1 MTYSRFVRRAA
12 AIAATTAAL
21 LSAPVASAQ
30 DVAPSAEED
39 SPINCTGIGF
49 DLNWWLVPDH
59 PCSPV
64 DPTRFSLG
72 SADVTLLPQP
82 SFGSHDDVLPQ
93 TDYRELFSIGSSA
106 IGIR

>member
-1 MTYSRFVRRAA
+1 MTYSRFARRTAV
-12 AIAATTAAL
+12 IAATTAAL

-30 DVAPSAEED
+30 DAAPSVEKG
-39 SPINCTGIGF
+39 SPINCTAIAF

-59 PCSPV
+59 PCSLV

-72 SADVTLLPQP
+72 SADVTLLPQL

-93 TDYRELFSIGSSA
+93 TDYQELFSIGSSA

>member
-1 MTYSRFVRRAA
+1 MTYSRFARRAA
-12 AIAATTAAL
+12 VIAATTAAL

-30 DVAPSAEED
+30 DVAPSVDED
-39 SPINCTGIGF
+39 TPINCTGIGF
-49 DLNWWLVPDH
+49 NLNWWLVPDH

-82 SFGSHDDVLPQ
+82 SFGSHDDVLPE
-93 TDYRELFSIGSSA
+93 TDYRQLFSIGSSV